1 MISRFCIFLL
11 LNFLEAKLT
20 EKINE
25 EQPNIIFVLVDD
37 LGWSDVRSD
46 FLFFNFLII

>member
-1 MISRFCIFLL
+1 MISRLCIFLPFFTQVL
-11 LNFLEAKLT
+11 TAAKLT

-37 LGWSDVRSD
+37 LGWSDVR
-46 FLFFNFLII
+46 